1 MICIYFLRVFSPP
14 AYNLFELI
22 HGFRGIKGGG
32 ALYNQPACA
41 AHNVW
46 WNIFSEGH
54 NGFPYIFVN
63 LGYCKKSSIG
73 VFLSSLRHAVV
84 TVIQN
89 RKLDTKLLVDAYKKN
104 VDYLKRIPVE
114 RKDHFKLFKSS
125 IISGY
130 RADYS
135 LRVDDSMDEYI
146 YKENINGESLSFPIS
161 LFSAQKEVRL
171 RNAKKKDSNS
181 KQ

>member
-32 ALYNQPACA
+32 ASYNQPACA

-46 WNIFSEGH
+46 WNIFCEGYDGSPH
-54 NGFPYIFVN
+54 IFVN
-63 LGYCKKSSIG
+63 HGYSQKSSLGIFIG
-73 VFLSSLRHAVV
+73 SLRHAAV
-84 TVIQN
+84 TAIQN
-89 RKLDTKLLVDAYKKN
+89 RKLSVKIMIEAYNKN
-104 VDYLKRIPVE
+104 ADYLNRIPID

-130 RADYS
+130 RSDNS
-135 LRVDDSMDEYI
+135 LKIDDAMDEYI